1 MSSRLAFQ
9 TQLASIM
16 EVLANAAVAEICKLV
31 DDDYAVVSLQMSQ
44 CQRENKALKRKLHLL
59 ELKMARGNAER
70 RLRESAMN
78 SSRPKVQISTG
89 GGLQGSSPSTDG
101 AFERQVDVALWS
113 GRAATRDATSELIL
127 SESIQRKSPGVELV
141 EAEAL
146 VVKEE
151 KVEANMSRVV
161 GTQEDVPLIGDDGV
175 LEHVPRGAVGRRPRL
190 EQHNS
195 QSTSSQSQV
204 QSQSHVQI
212 QSQSQS
218 QNSSSSRGVEVSGSS
233 PLLKCELS
241 GSVEGRHSIQ
251 EAVNPPR
258 YVDDGSSV
266 LCDSDK
272 HGNSLV
278 EGFFDEPS
286 GGEGE
291 KGRPSC
297 SYSLAAADFPSTSS
311 TMNGWTH
318 YRAAF
323 ALPQPFSDG
332 STAPPR
338 VSKERLFVCSY
349 CGKAFNRPKKV
360 EIHQRVHT
368 GEKPF
373 SCSTCGKMFSEAGNL
388 RKHQRVHTGEKPY
401 SCGMCGRGF
410 AWIRN
415 LKTHQQKSHPE
426 IYTEEEN
433 RGHE

>member
-89 GGLQGSSPSTDG
+89 GGLQGSSPST
-101 AFERQVDVALWS
+101 
-113 GRAATRDATSELIL
+113 
-127 SESIQRKSPGVELV
+127 
-141 EAEAL
+141 
-146 VVKEE
+146 
-151 KVEANMSRVV
+151 
-161 GTQEDVPLIGDDGV
+161 GV